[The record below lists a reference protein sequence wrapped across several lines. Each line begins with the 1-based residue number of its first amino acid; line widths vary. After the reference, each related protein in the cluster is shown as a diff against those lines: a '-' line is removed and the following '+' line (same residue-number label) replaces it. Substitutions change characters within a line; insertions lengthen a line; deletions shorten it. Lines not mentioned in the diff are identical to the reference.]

1 MGKKGIIRN
10 VRRGNFAKILGAMHP
25 GCHQPM
31 SNTRLDRY
39 PEIFA
44 TAAEALPDAR
54 RILSFGCSS
63 GEECVTLAKYFPRAK
78 IIGTDVNLISLAKA
92 MRYLSRNVRFAYAS
106 EKTLRRLGEFD
117 AVFCMAVLRNPRK
130 KLAAGRYPFER
141 FEERAHFLET
151 LVGPGGILVIHNSNY
166 RFGDVAHLHRY
177 ERIPFVAK
185 HDRGLYLPDGVTEVE
200 PDSCLFR
207 RVDA

>member
-10 VRRGNFAKILGAMHP
+10 IKRGNIAKVLGAMHP

-31 SNTRLDRY
+31 SKTAMDRY

-44 TAAEALPDAR
+44 AASRTLPDAR
-54 RILSFGCSS
+54 RILSYGCSS
-63 GEECVTLAKYFPRAK
+63 GEECATLATYFPAAK
-78 IIGTDVNLISLAKA
+78 IVGADVNLLSLAKA
-92 MRYLSRNVRFAYAS
+92 MRFFGRNIRFVYAS
-106 EKTLRRLGEFD
+106 DKNLIRLGEFD

-130 KLAAGRYPFER
+130 KLIAGRYPFER

-151 LVGPGGILVIHNSNY
+151 LVRSGGMLVIHNSNY
-166 RFGDVAHLHRY
+166 RFSDVNHLHRY
-177 ERIPFVAK
+177 ERIPFVAR
-185 HDRGLYLPDGVTEVE
+185 HDRGLYLPDGVTEAE

-207 RVDA
+207 RID

>member
-10 VRRGNFAKILGAMHP
+10 IRRGNFAKVLGAMHP

-31 SNTRLDRY
+31 SKTALNRY

-44 TAAEALPDAR
+44 AAAAALPNAR

-63 GEECVTLAKYFPRAK
+63 GEECATLEKYFPNAE
-78 IIGTDVNLISLAKA
+78 IVGADVNLLSLAKA
-92 MRYLSRNVRFAYAS
+92 MRYWSRKIRFVYATDHTLSR
-106 EKTLRRLGEFD
+106 LGGFD

-130 KLAAGRYPFER
+130 KLNAGRYPFER
-141 FEERAHFLET
+141 FEERARFLET
-151 LVGPGGILVIHNSNY
+151 LLRPGGILVIHNSNY
-166 RFGDVAHLHRY
+166 RFGDVAHQYAY
-177 ERIPFVAK
+177 ERIPFFAR
-185 HDRGLYLPDGVTEVE
+185 HDRGLFLPDGITEVD

-207 RVDA
+207 RLDS